1 MLEISIL
8 TVEVSFGMEFAFMVS
23 MIRFSIFYQLF
34 PSKVFLNCEKD
45 IGWLMEREHLF
56 ANKFDT
62 TSPYSDAAVQ
72 CLEERF

>member
-1 MLEISIL
+1 MNIDLKNL
-8 TVEVSFGMEFAFMVS
+8 T
-23 MIRFSIFYQLF
+23 
-34 PSKVFLNCEKD
+34 KD

-72 CLEERF
+72 CIEARVRKSQDFESLYKQYVTYFSFYSIPLTQFRA